1 MTEWLRL
8 YNESVLQ
15 DCRKVDDLKVSIFD
29 SVSGT
34 HIALYFKFQLSTL
47 ARARQTS
54 TEDQLIVEL
63 DKAKALS
70 QTLALSTVTFKT
82 NEFILQN
89 CRKMDDLEF
98 KSWRL

>member
-1 MTEWLRL
+1 MAEWLRL
-8 YNESVLQ
+8 HDEFVPQ
-15 DCRKVDDLKVSIFD
+15 GCRKVDDLKVSIFD
-29 SVSGT
+29 SVSG
-34 HIALYFKFQLSTL
+34 ALFFKIPVEHFSTCKS
-47 ARARQTS
+47 TS

-63 DKAKALS
+63 DKAKALA

-98 KSWRL
+98 ESWRL

>member
-15 DCRKVDDLKVSIFD
+15 DCRKADDLKVSIFD

-70 QTLALSTVTFKT
+70 QTLALPRVTFKM
-82 NEFILQN
+82 NSFV
-89 CRKMDDLEF
+89 DA
-98 KSWRL
+98 